1 MYRHSFSSTSS
12 SFPGGLV
19 HLIRP
24 KQMFVE
30 NMLFAEDPPPPNP
43 NLLDSVVFTMAPGPS
58 AHSQIKCDFSGNSI
72 DTFYILLSKTQVTKP
87 SVSEMNAFGTS
98 IPGSFTTYTFTGLD
112 RNTTYYGWVLV
123 KKTINQQV
131 FESDAM
137 ASTPASL
144 KTNATGIDYYSF
156 VVRQKTTGVGGA
168 NNFPGLL
175 AIQKMSWNLTPALSV
190 SNLTRSRP
198 ISTGPMLNA
207 FDNSASTLITYN
219 NTSYN
224 VGDELFYFASP
235 ESVSTFTIDFHRPIY
250 RCGFQIYKNGVL
262 VYTDASVTTSNENPS
277 PFIVTYNV

>member
-1 MYRHSFSSTSS
+1 
-12 SFPGGLV
+12 V

-137 ASTPASL
+137 ASTPAFL

-156 VVRQKTTGVGGA
+156 VVREKADGVGSGL
-168 NNFPGLL
+168 NLPGQIFIGGLKWDVVPSL
-175 AIQKMSWNLTPALSV
+175 SLTSV
-190 SNLTRSRP
+190 LRYRP
-198 ISTGPMLNA
+198 FSTGPVENFVGA
-207 FDNSASTLITYN
+207 TVFVSYS

-224 VGDELFYFASP
+224 VGDELLYIATP
-235 ESVSTFTIDFHRPIY
+235 DNVSKFTINFSRPIY
-250 RCGFQIYKNGVL
+250 RPGFQIYKNGVL
-262 VYTDASVTTSNENPS
+262 VYTDASISTNATTPS
-277 PFIVTYNV
+277 PIIVTYNV

>member
-137 ASTPASL
+137 ASMPASL

-156 VVRQKTTGVGGA
+156 VVREKSLGLS
-168 NNFPGLL
+168 GLL
-175 AIQKMSWNLTPALSV
+175 QLISIQKMSWNLTPSLSQSNVVRFRTLSV
-190 SNLTRSRP
+190 
-198 ISTGPMLNA
+198 GPLSNA
-207 FDNSASTLITYN
+207 FDNLATTLINYN
-219 NTSYN
+219 GNSYN
-224 VGDELFYFASP
+224 VGNELFYFASP
-235 ESVSTFTIDFHRPIY
+235 ESVSSFTIAYHRPAY
-250 RCGFQIYKNGVL
+250 RAGFEIYKNGVL
-262 VYTDASVTTSNENPS
+262 VYIDASVTSSNENPS